1 MAAELNFE
9 DLSRDI
15 MIVDDLVLADT
26 KVVAAFTINHLARL
40 IGYRV
45 CPFLLGR
52 ESVAAATQTR
62 RIQNRRENS
71 VGTKEWLSPKVI
83 QAFPPML

>member
-26 KVVAAFTINHLARL
+26 KVVAAFTITTAHFSLK
-40 IGYRV
+40 I
-45 CPFLLGR
+45 
-52 ESVAAATQTR
+52 
-62 RIQNRRENS
+62 
-71 VGTKEWLSPKVI
+71 LSG
-83 QAFPPML
+83 ADR